1 MNFIIKQKWLV
12 MITWLAVVVGLFLIA
27 PNMAELVREK
37 GQISVPEGYS
47 SNLAGQIM
55 EEVQQQEGGGDET
68 QVALVF
74 HNENQLT
81 SAEIKEAEKA
91 IRALE
96 EKKAELGVTEILT
109 HFKEE
114 TLKTQLVSEDGKSI
128 LASVTFSWNEREP
141 SELRDDMYQAIEHI
155 NVGHFYTSEWLIGED
170 LIQSSQEGLKKTEGI
185 TVVFILVVLLLV
197 FRSIISPIIPLLTVG
212 FTYLASQSIV
222 SFLVDVVDFPISTY
236 TQIFLVAIL
245 FGIGTD
251 YCILLLSRFKEELIQ
266 RESVT
271 DAIIETYRNAGRT
284 VFFSGVAV
292 MIGFAA
298 IGFSQ
303 FILYQSAAAVA
314 VGVAIL
320 LIALFTIVPFFMA
333 VLGPKIFW
341 PSKGKL
347 EHGDSK
353 LWALAGKFSLGRPLV
368 SLAIVA
374 VICVPFLVTY
384 DGELSYD
391 SLEEISG
398 DVKSISAFNAI
409 AGSFGPG
416 ESMPTQVVIK
426 NDEAMDS
433 VEYIGLAE
441 KVSQEL
447 AKIDLVGTVRSVT
460 RPTGESIEDFFVSKQ
475 AESLE
480 AGLGEG
486 KEGLDKI
493 SEGLQE
499 ASSELTKSEPEL
511 ANATDGISELITGT
525 TQIQTGLSDIQLNL
539 AKIENGIR
547 QGSMGSN
554 EIKDGLA
561 QSKAG
566 AEELLAGYKE
576 LLNGYKD
583 MQVNLSALTTKYQE
597 VGGGLTG
604 ISDAL
609 GTIEEGNFTNLES
622 NYEGLASDMNYLV
635 IKGTIQEV
643 QKQLP
648 VLSQGLTDLNA
659 GLGQINGGMTSAN
672 VGFEQALGGQ
682 QQLIVGLE
690 QIIQGIEAQQAGL
703 EQLAN
708 GQGQIVSNLPRL
720 TNGLAGISDGQQQ
733 LLDGFGS
740 LGGQL
745 SQLTEGLEQ
754 SADGLMQV
762 STGLGSAQDYL
773 AGLSSTDE
781 MNGFYL
787 PAEVLE
793 SEEFEQ
799 ALDVYMSK
807 DRKIMTM
814 DIIFT
819 ASPYSNESMQ
829 QVEEIK
835 EAVKRATKN
844 TKLENAVVAVGGITS
859 TNADLDTMSGNDYSR
874 TVVLMLIGIS
884 IILIFLFRSLIM
896 PVYIIGSLIL
906 TYYTTMAINEVIFV
920 NLLGYSGISWAV
932 PFFGFVIL
940 VALGVDYSIFLMD
953 RFNEY
958 KDLSVSEAMLMA
970 MKKMGTVIISAVII
984 LGGTFAAMMPSGML
998 SLLQIASIVLIG
1010 LLLYAFVILPLFI
1023 PVMVK
1028 NFGEANWWPF
1038 KRVNN

>member
-1 MNFIIKQKWLV
+1 VNFIIKQKWLV
-12 MITWLAVVVGLFLIA
+12 IVAWLVVVIGLFLIA
-27 PNMAELVREK
+27 PNMADLVREK

-74 HNENQLT
+74 HNEKKLT
-81 SAEIKEAEKA
+81 PDEIKEAEKA

-96 EKKAELGVTEILT
+96 EKKSELGVTGILT
-109 HFKEE
+109 HFNEE
-114 TLKTQLVSEDGKSI
+114 TLKSQLVSEDGKSI
-128 LASVTFSWNEREP
+128 LASITFSWNDREP
-141 SELRDDMYQAIEHI
+141 SELSDDMYKAIEHI
-155 NVGHFYTSEWLIGED
+155 KVEHYYTSEWLIGED
-170 LIQSSQEGLKKTEGI
+170 LIKSSQEGLKKTEGI
-185 TVVFILVVLLLV
+185 TVIFILVVLLLV

-222 SFLVDVVDFPISTY
+222 SFLVDVFDFPISTY
-236 TQIFLVAIL
+236 TQIFLVAVL

-251 YCILLLSRFKEELIQ
+251 YCILLLSRFKEELSKK
-266 RESVT
+266 ESVT

-333 VLGPKIFW
+333 VLGHKIFW

-353 LWALAGKFSLGRPLV
+353 LWAFAGRFSLSRPLV

-374 VICVPFLVTY
+374 AICVPFLVTY

-398 DVKSISAFNAI
+398 EVNSISAFNAI

-426 NDEAMDS
+426 NDEEMDS
-433 VEYIGLAE
+433 VDYIGLAE
-441 KVSQEL
+441 KISQEL
-447 AKIDLVGTVRSVT
+447 EKIDLVGTVRSVT

-475 AESLE
+475 AETLE
-480 AGLGEG
+480 EGLGEG
-486 KEGLDKI
+486 KDGLTQI

-499 ASSELTKSEPEL
+499 ASSELSKSEPEL
-511 ANATDGISELITGT
+511 MSATDGIGELITGT
-525 TQIQTGLSDIQLNL
+525 NQIKTGLSDIHVNL
-539 AKIENGIR
+539 AKIEDGIR
-547 QGSMGSN
+547 QGSMGSS
-554 EIKDGLA
+554 EIKAGLK
-561 QSKAG
+561 QTKAG
-566 AEELLAGYKE
+566 AEELLASYKE
-576 LLNGYKD
+576 LLNGYKNI
-583 MQVNLSALTTKYQE
+583 QGNLFTLTTKYQE
-597 VGGGLTG
+597 VGEGLTG
-604 ISDAL
+604 ISNAL
-609 GTIEEGNFTNLES
+609 GKIEENNFTNLES

-635 IKGTIQEV
+635 IKGTVQEV

-648 VLSQGLTDLNA
+648 VLSQGLTDLNG
-659 GLGQINGGMTSAN
+659 GLVQISGGMASAN
-672 VGFEQALGGQ
+672 EGFEQALGGQ
-682 QQLIVGLE
+682 QQLTEGLE
-690 QIIQGIEAQQAGL
+690 QLIHGIESQQAGL

-708 GQGQIVSNLPRL
+708 GQGQIVTNLPKL
-720 TNGLAGISDGQQQ
+720 TNGLAGISDGQKQ

-745 SQLTEGLEQ
+745 SQLTEGLDQ
-754 SADGLMQV
+754 SADGLIQV
-762 STGLGSAQDYL
+762 STGLASAQEYL

-819 ASPYSNESMQ
+819 ESPYSNESMY

-859 TNADLDTMSGNDYSR
+859 TNADLDTVSGKDYSR
-874 TVVLMLIGIS
+874 TVILMLIGIS
-884 IILIFLFRSLIM
+884 IILIFLFRSIIM
-896 PVYIIGSLIL
+896 PIYIIGSLIL
-906 TYYTTMAINEVIFV
+906 TYFTTMAINEVIFV
-920 NLLGYSGISWAV
+920 TILGYSGISWAV

-958 KDLSVSEAMLMA
+958 KDLSVGDAMLMA